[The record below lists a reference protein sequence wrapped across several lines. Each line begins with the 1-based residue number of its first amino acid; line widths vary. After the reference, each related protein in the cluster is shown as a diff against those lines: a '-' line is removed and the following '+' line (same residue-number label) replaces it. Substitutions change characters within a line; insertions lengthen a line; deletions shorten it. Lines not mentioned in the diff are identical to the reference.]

1 MAKILMVSS
10 AGGHFSELLQ
20 LNQLGENHE
29 LVYVTEDKIAHKKV
43 KYYLKYGTRANLVQY
58 FGITIRNI
66 YRGFKILKNE
76 KPDLVISTG
85 AHTCVF
91 IFWMAKLFKIKTIYI
106 ESYAK
111 VSSPSLTYKLIR
123 PVCNKVIVQHQE
135 MLNVYPTATYL
146 GGLF

>member
-1 MAKILMVSS
+1 MAKILMLSS

-20 LNQLGENHE
+20 LNELAKKHE

-43 KYYLKYGTRANLVQY
+43 KYYLKYGTRANLFQY
-58 FGITIRNI
+58 FGVTVRNL
-66 YRGFKILKNE
+66 YRGLKILKKE
-76 KPDLVISTG
+76 QPDIIISTG

-91 IFWMAKLFKIKTIYI
+91 IFWMAKLFRIKTIYI

-111 VSSPSLTYKLIR
+111 VSSPSLTYKLIK

-135 MLNVYPTATYL
+135 MLNVYPHATYL